1 MKFRFFPHTADA
13 RFRAYGKTLEEAFS
27 NAALATFSLIV
38 KTSSVNKKVSK
49 NISIEAPDLESL
61 LYRFLEKILY
71 FLDVDFFL
79 LSDVKHIKISEKDDK
94 FFLSAELVGDK
105 FNEGYEQLGSVKAV
119 TYNQMFVR
127 NVRGKFIAQVVL
139 DL

>member
-27 NAALATFSLIV
+27 NSALAAFSLIV
-38 KTSSVNKKVSK
+38 KTSSVDKKILK
-49 NISIEAPDLESL
+49 EISIDAPDLEGL

-79 LSDVKHIKISEKDDK
+79 LSDVKRIKIFEKNNK
-94 FFLSAELVGDK
+94 FFLSAELIGDK

-119 TYNQMFVR
+119 TYNQMFVKKIK
-127 NVRGKFIAQVVL
+127 GKYITQVVL